1 MKLTILSDIHDNVWN
16 LQKVLDSPEVQKT
29 GAMLCCGDLCAP
41 FILKLLGQGYPNPIH
56 IVLGNNDGDVASFIR
71 VAANFPNIH
80 LHGEYFRGEFGG
92 RTLAANHYPDK
103 GRLLAESGQYDIVCY
118 GHDHQLNR
126 GEKIG
131 PPSHGASGNKENTLL
146 LNPGAVMGYDGAA
159 LKDITPTYL
168 VLDTEDLGVEVRE
181 L

>member
-16 LQKVLDSPEVQKT
+16 LQKVLESPDVQDT
-29 GAMLCCGDLCAP
+29 GALLCCGDLCAP
-41 FILKLLGQGYPNPIH
+41 FILKLLGQGYSNPIH

-92 RTLAANHYPDK
+92 RTVAMNHYPDK
-103 GRLLAESGQYDIVCY
+103 GRLLAESGQYDVVCY

-126 GEKIG
+126 GEPISTK
-131 PPSHGASGNKENTLL
+131 ASTSRKETLL
-146 LNPGAVMGYDGAA
+146 LNPGAIMGYNGAA
-159 LKDITPTYL
+159 LKDIPATFV
-168 VLDTEDLGVEVRE
+168 VLDTETLKVAVCE